1 MQKLIKK
8 PFYDAKPIG
17 TVKALSRCLGV
28 PETTLN
34 ELAEEAPN
42 LYREASRKLKRD
54 GSYRITYDALPSL
67 KSVHDKILKR
77 ILRRVAYPSYIQGGI
92 RDPNSPRSPSTNA
105 KIHQGSEII
114 INIDVS
120 RFYPSISSKFI
131 FNIWRGVFGFSPVV
145 AELLTKLTT
154 LNSVLPEGAKPS
166 SYLAN
171 LAFWRTESS
180 LVVQLADE
188 GIQYTRYID
197 DISISSRRRIGKS
210 KIEAI
215 IRLIHKMLNQHGLRI
230 NRKKLKILGKGGR
243 MVINNLTVNDKP
255 SLPPEK
261 RSQIR
266 LIVHNLI
273 ERGAEIDPHMQL
285 KSLRS
290 ACGKVNYL
298 AQFHPAEG
306 AKLKSLLDQFRIDNG
321 L

>member
-92 RDPNSPRSPSTNA
+92 RDPDSPRCPSTNA
-105 KIHQGSEII
+105 KMHQGSEII

-120 RFYPSISSKFI
+120 RFYPSVSSKHV
-131 FNIWRGVFGFSPVV
+131 FNIWRGVFRFSPVV

-171 LAFWRTESS
+171 LVFWRSEPN
-180 LVVQLADE
+180 LVAELAAE
-188 GIQYTRYID
+188 EILYTRYID
-197 DISISSRRRIGKS
+197 DISISSRRRIGKL

-215 IRLIHKMLNQHGLRI
+215 IRQTHKMLARYGLKI
-230 NRKKLKILGKGGR
+230 NRKKLEILGKGGR
-243 MVINNLTVNDKP
+243 MVINNLTVNVKP

-273 ERGAEIDPHMQL
+273 ERGVEIDPSMRM
-285 KSLRS
+285 KALRS